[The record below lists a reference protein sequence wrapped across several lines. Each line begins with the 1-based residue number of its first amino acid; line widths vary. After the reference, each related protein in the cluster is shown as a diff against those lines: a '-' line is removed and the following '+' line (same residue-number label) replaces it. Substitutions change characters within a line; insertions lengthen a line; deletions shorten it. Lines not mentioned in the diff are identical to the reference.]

1 MARYI
6 DASCKLCRRE
16 RQKLF
21 LKGTKCYSE
30 KCPLDRR
37 SYPPGQHGQ
46 SRRQKVSEYGIQLRE
61 KQKIRRMYGLAEM
74 QFRNYFEKALRQ
86 TGKTGE
92 LLVKT
97 LERRFDNVV
106 YRLGFAPSRKT
117 SRQMILHGHFLVNG
131 KPCDIPSLLLT
142 AGDVVQ
148 VAERSKKLDVIH
160 NSMKRMKD
168 SAMLPWLSLDKANL
182 NGTFLQVP
190 ERADIPLPAN
200 EQLVVEL
207 YSK

>member
-16 RQKLF
+16 KQKLF
-21 LKGTKCYSE
+21 LKGTKCFSE

-61 KQKIRRMYGLAEM
+61 KQKIRRLYGLAEM

-92 LLVKT
+92 LLVKA

-117 SRQMILHGHFLVNG
+117 ARQMILHGHFLING
-131 KPCDIPSLLLT
+131 KPVNIPSYLMS
-142 AGDVVQ
+142 AGDVIQ
-148 VAERSKKLDVIH
+148 VTDRSKKLDVIH